1 MPLLAFKSKLLNPRQ
16 RLLIPK
22 SCYNLTYTGHY
33 IPYLYCRIGNH
44 WPQVIHSPPIS
55 SKELG
60 TSKRTT
66 SPKSYIL
73 VKSKESIIF
82 RVNIKV
88 YTVYVF
94 FPQYKWNNIWFALGD
109 IAWNCHTCDYPSKT
123 MVSTSQTCRTCDFSV
138 NIPSFLPRALQ
149 LGRSRRA
156 HKRGW
161 ALRCFVLHQ
170 LLQVTREGH
179 WVQYPLVN

>member
-1 MPLLAFKSKLLNPRQ
+1 MQDMGGYCTSTCFSKIHHTSRSKTRDAWHRRKRLWLVCHVFFHHLGPKYRRLSMGIIRIMPFLALKSKLF
-16 RLLIPK
+16 
-22 SCYNLTYTGHY
+22 YNLTYTGHY

-88 YTVYVF
+88 YKCAF
-94 FPQYKWNNIWFALGD
+94 SQYNWNNIWFALGE

-123 MVSTSQTCRTCDFSV
+123 MVSTS
-138 NIPSFLPRALQ
+138 
-149 LGRSRRA
+149 
-156 HKRGW
+156 
-161 ALRCFVLHQ
+161 
-170 LLQVTREGH
+170 
-179 WVQYPLVN
+179 